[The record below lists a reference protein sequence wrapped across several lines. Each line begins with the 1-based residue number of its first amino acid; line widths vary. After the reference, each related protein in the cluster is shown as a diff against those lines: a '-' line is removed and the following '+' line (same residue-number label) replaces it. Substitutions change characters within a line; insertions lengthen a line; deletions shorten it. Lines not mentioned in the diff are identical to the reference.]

1 MRILIVNYYSNL
13 FFRIAE
19 EVSNLNSEV
28 TMITSVY
35 NKNGTILNYLS
46 KMSNR
51 TKEIASKKY
60 NPSLEDKIVLVRG
73 ECLKLLSE
81 FVKRAPLIHHLY
93 FLIEKASYYIYILE
107 TIRYLKQNQFD
118 VVIFYD
124 PYLLID
130 KLVKSK
136 ITILKVFMMT
146 GAAPDYVVNKL
157 MQEES
162 KFMNYDFLKR
172 EFDFND
178 GYIRKYNSAINDI
191 DLIIA
196 PSRYAL
202 DSIQVVINRGVI
214 IPFGLMDLPNN
225 NYENRKNSKL
235 RIVFI
240 GRATILKGFHY
251 LIELAKLLE
260 SEEIELLIIGGIKD
274 EIIDKLPKL
283 KNLKFLGKL
292 NNDDVRKVLKT
303 SDIMFHPT
311 LTEGMS
317 LSIMEAMNLGVPV
330 ITSISSGYENIIT
343 NKSGFIYEEIDLS
356 EIKKIISEL
365 NKDRTRLEEM
375 GRFANNTIIKLD
387 WKNHS
392 RILIKTISDSIIQ
405 LKKYSNWFRKN

>member
-405 LKKYSNWFRKN
+405 LKKYSN